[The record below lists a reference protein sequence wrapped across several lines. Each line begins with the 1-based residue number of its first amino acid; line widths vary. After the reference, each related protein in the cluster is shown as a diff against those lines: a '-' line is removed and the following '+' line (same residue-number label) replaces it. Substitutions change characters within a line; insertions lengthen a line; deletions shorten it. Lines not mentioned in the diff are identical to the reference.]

1 MIERATWPGQR
12 VSTHSR
18 PKAAAPMRK
27 SKTHTLHRFNT
38 QPPEGGC
45 SCQPQ
50 GLFWRC
56 GRFNTQPPEGG
67 CSLLENSLK
76 IRQLEATFR

>member
-1 MIERATWPGQR
+1 MLTQPYPTFP

-18 PKAAAPMRK
+18 PKAAAYQKCPDNSR
-27 SKTHTLHRFNT
+27 TH
-38 QPPEGGC
+38 
-45 SCQPQ
+45 S
-50 GLFWRC
+50 
-56 GRFNTQPPEGG
+56 FNTQPPEGG